1 MVWLPVPHILK
12 VAWDATKLGVALKG
26 HRREK
31 ALVEAKQNQ
40 VPKVK
45 IIYQVNVVKC

>member
-26 HRREK
+26 YKREQ
-31 ALVEAKQNQ
+31 ALVLAKKNQ
-40 VPKVK
+40 GCYSLT
-45 IIYQVNVVKC
+45 I